1 MPARASPAAGQPR
14 PGLRA
19 DAQRNRQRIIAAAQH
34 EFAQRGLDVPVEDI
48 ARHAGVGVAT
58 LYRRFPTRA
67 DLIAGAFEAKMTAY
81 ADAVTQALADPDPW
95 AGFCSFIGQVCA
107 MQADDRGFAGVLTM
121 TFPMARQFQA
131 ERDRAY
137 QGFAELAGC
146 AQSAGKLRADFV
158 PEDLVILLMANA
170 GVIAG
175 TAGAAPGAWRRFA
188 AYMVQA
194 FSAAGAEPLPAPP
207 EPDAIYR
214 ALLRLYQP
222 GQAAAAATDDPI
234 ARPARLRR
242 ACRWRAP
249 GALPDEP
256 GGNRSG
262 RPHGGHPQEAPRPPD
277 RLRSTASSACSVT
290 ASGWRPR
297 SRR

>member
-1 MPARASPAAGQPR
+1 MPARARRAAGEAEELRPAQPA
-14 PGLRA
+14 LRA
-19 DAQRNRQRIIAAAQH
+19 DARRNRERIIAAAQ
-34 EFAQRGLDVPVEDI
+34 EVFAQRGLDVPVEDI

-137 QGFAELAGC
+137 QGFAELAGR
-146 AQSAGKLRADFV
+146 AQAAGKLRADFV

-170 GVIAG
+170 GVVAG
-175 TAGAAPGAWRRFA
+175 TADSAPGTWRRFA

-194 FSAAGAEPLPAPP
+194 FSAASAEPLPAPP
-207 EPDAIYR
+207 TPDAIYR
-214 ALLRLYQP
+214 ALLRLQQP
-222 GQAAAAATDDPI
+222 GQD
-234 ARPARLRR
+234 
-242 ACRWRAP
+242 
-249 GALPDEP
+249 
-256 GGNRSG
+256 G
-262 RPHGGHPQEAPRPPD
+262 RCGY
-277 RLRSTASSACSVT
+277 
-290 ASGWRPR
+290 
-297 SRR
+297 